1 MAAQVAA
8 DLEQYAAARVWA
20 PHARAC
26 LAAIASPIDIDAS
39 TSDSNQQQSATAT
52 AVLDLLRSLI
62 DEARLSAATAS
73 PASSAALAPL
83 ASSSSSL
90 SSSSS
95 SSVDPAAALLASV
108 VGSETPLASIAAL
121 ALSNP
126 RAKCELALF
135 SNGFVFYPASAAPA
149 KPAASSSSSSSSA
162 TAAAAAASSATPMC
176 ALYSNIAR
184 ILALPRANGEFTLAI
199 GLKQPLRQGKS
210 DYEHLLIA
218 FKKGERCVSFFC
230 PFFANFPIPLL

>member
-20 PHARAC
+20 PHARVC
-26 LAAIASPIDIDAS
+26 LAAIASPIEIDAAAS
-39 TSDSNQQQSATAT
+39 TQQQQSATAS
-52 AVLDLLRSLI
+52 AVLDLLKSVI
-62 DEARLSAATAS
+62 EEARQTAANAPIALSAAS
-73 PASSAALAPL
+73 GSSAPSASLTTL
-83 ASSSSSL
+83 ASSSSS

-95 SSVDPAAALLASV
+95 PSSVDPSAALLASV

-135 SNGFVFYPASAAPA
+135 ANGFVFYPASAAAA

-162 TAAAAAASSATPMC
+162 PAAAAVTASAPPMC

-184 ILALPRANGEFTLAI
+184 ILALSRANGEFTLAI

-210 DYEHLLIA
+210 DYEHVLIA
-218 FKKGERCVSFFC
+218 FKKGERCVQH
-230 PFFANFPIPLL
+230 LER